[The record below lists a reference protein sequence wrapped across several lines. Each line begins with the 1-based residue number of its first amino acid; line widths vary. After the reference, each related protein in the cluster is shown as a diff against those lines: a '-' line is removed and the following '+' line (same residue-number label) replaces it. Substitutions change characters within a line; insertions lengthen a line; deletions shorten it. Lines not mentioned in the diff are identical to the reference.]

1 LNTGIKPVKGVKI
14 MGSSKSVTIDK
25 ELRRLLLLLNNGR
38 LPLSV
43 GVYNMGGLA
52 RAVTGSSGSAAR
64 KKVRASLKRL
74 GVRIE
79 R

>member
-1 LNTGIKPVKGVKI
+1 LNTGIKPVKGIKT

-38 LPLSV
+38 LPPSV

-52 RAVTGSSGSAAR
+52 RAITGSSGVAAQ
-64 KKVRASLKRL
+64 KKVRASLIRL
-74 GVRIE
+74 GVKIE